1 MVIISCLPIPAAEA
15 QQTRLEF
22 QILFSS
28 PWYPAHGSPKVLKD
42 FWGSDFEG
50 QVHKQFQLS
59 QLADVFCFE
68 ALVPQGANPESASP
82 PTDSRRSGHFREGME
97 RIPQKHTHTEE
108 KVTSGQASGRCCT
121 QGHDCTLSS
130 LGGSSPTT
138 AQKQLHLLRIFGQ
151 DLLSWRPRL
160 TPALNTNMTCTQT
173 TEKCFLVTAS
183 FNSQVPNKSLN
194 CKVSNLSHADPLDQC
209 SHEHPKSHAIFLT
222 AAQTKPSLSSR
233 RWQRTIWSPPLRMRE
248 MNQAGTHNCFFRKER
263 SHYFL

>member
-130 LGGSSPTT
+130 LGGSSSTT
-138 AQKQLHLLRIFGQ
+138 AQKQLYLLRIFGQ

-194 CKVSNLSHADPLDQC
+194 CKVSKQRPF
-209 SHEHPKSHAIFLT
+209 PMLT
-222 AAQTKPSLSSR
+222 LWINVPMNILNPVLFPWQQLRQNPASLPGDGRGPSESLKDEGDEPG
-233 RWQRTIWSPPLRMRE
+233 WYT
-248 MNQAGTHNCFFRKER
+248 
-263 SHYFL
+263 

>member
-97 RIPQKHTHTEE
+97 RIPQKHTHTQRR
-108 KVTSGQASGRCCT
+108 KWLQAKPVEDAAHR
-121 QGHDCTLSS
+121 D
-130 LGGSSPTT
+130 TT
-138 AQKQLHLLRIFGQ
+138 ALSPLLEAPHPQLHRSSSISSGFLAKTSFPEGQ
-151 DLLSWRPRL
+151 D
-160 TPALNTNMTCTQT
+160 
-173 TEKCFLVTAS
+173 
-183 FNSQVPNKSLN
+183 
-194 CKVSNLSHADPLDQC
+194 
-209 SHEHPKSHAIFLT
+209 
-222 AAQTKPSLSSR
+222 
-233 RWQRTIWSPPLRMRE
+233 
-248 MNQAGTHNCFFRKER
+248 
-263 SHYFL
+263 